1 MTSAAI
7 SEPAPQPLT
16 IDGVVTSVAAVRSQ
30 MAILAA
36 MESILLSAAVVLVEA
51 ETAGRASADAD
62 MAMRSVAAEIAAA
75 TRTSDRTVRVRM
87 NDAHALVHDFPATYR
102 ALAIGEISAGHA
114 AVILEAGSS
123 ISDDDAR
130 DRFEVAA
137 LRRAESLTPGRLRP
151 IVVAL
156 AEQMRPDGI
165 VERHRHARRGR
176 GVQVRDLDDG
186 MAELLATLPAVLA
199 HGIHDRLTQMAKSVV
214 DAESSDPRSADEH
227 AGAGERRTLDQVRA
241 DVLADI
247 LLGGA
252 PLAHGDGLD
261 AIRGAVQVSVPV
273 LTLARLTDDA
283 AFLAGTGPVDPESA
297 RRLAGSASGWDR
309 AMTHPVS
316 GAVLA
321 VDRYRPSDELRRSLR
336 VRDEHCRFPGC
347 RRAALR
353 YDLDHTHDAALGGET
368 SADNLAHLCRFH
380 HTLKHQSSWQVENL
394 GDGRLRWTSPTG
406 RTYIDSPASTLRF
419 VPSPDADDPPPRV
432 DDDPPP
438 W

>member
-1 MTSAAI
+1 MTSATI
-7 SEPAPQPLT
+7 SESAPPPLT

-114 AVILEAGSS
+114 AVVLEAGSS

-130 DRFEVAA
+130 ERFETAV
-137 LRRAESLTPGRLRP
+137 LRRAASLTPGRLRP
-151 IVVAL
+151 IAVAV

-165 VERHRHARRGR
+165 VERHRDARRGR

-199 HGIHDRLTQMAKSVV
+199 HGIRDRLTQMAKTVV
-214 DAESSDPRSADEH
+214 DAEAAEPRGGDH
-227 AGAGERRTLDQVRA
+227 AGTTERRTLDQVRA
-241 DVLADI
+241 DVLADT

-252 PLAHGDGLD
+252 PLAHGDGID
-261 AIRGAVQVSVPV
+261 AIRGAVQVTVPV
-273 LTLARLTDDA
+273 LTLAGLADDA
-283 AFLAGTGPVDPESA
+283 AFLSGTGPVDGESA

-309 AMTHPVS
+309 VMTHPVS

-353 YDLDHTHDAALGGET
+353 CDLDHTHDAALGGQT

-394 GDGRLRWTSPTG
+394 GDGRLRWTSPIG

-419 VPSPDADDPPPRV
+419 VPSADADDPPPRCA
-432 DDDPPP
+432 DDPPP